1 MIEQENPKELHLQL
15 IAVDGDQERTFEV
28 RTRSTCLG
36 VDLPTDQSEPIDR
49 LNFGPNP
56 HTDTTTTTTRQTY
69 QVRLETGYLSEA
81 LEVTGP
87 GPNDKTPI
95 PLTLR
100 APSST
105 SSSPWELLL
114 AYSPVPPSLLL
125 MSAGVA
131 VLLMGVTLVAL
142 GGFGKGG
149 TGKAD

>member
-1 MIEQENPKELHLQL
+1 MSIY
-15 IAVDGDQERTFEV
+15 G
-28 RTRSTCLG
+28 
-36 VDLPTDQSEPIDR
+36 PTDQSEPIDQLH
-49 LNFGPNP
+49 LNPNP
-56 HTDTTTTTTRQTY
+56 YTDTTTTTTAAAHQTY

-87 GPNDKTPI
+87 GPHDKTPV

-100 APSST
+100 APSSAA